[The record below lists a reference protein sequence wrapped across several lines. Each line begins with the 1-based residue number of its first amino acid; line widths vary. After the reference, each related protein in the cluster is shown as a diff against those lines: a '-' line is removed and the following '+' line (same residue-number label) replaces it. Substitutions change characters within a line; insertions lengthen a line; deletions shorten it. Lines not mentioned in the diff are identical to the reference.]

1 MTYILLSIISIHI
14 LSLLGIYQYLKPLT
28 YIITSNQQPHIF
40 NKLQHNS
47 NYIQNIDDITNTHFK
62 WLLIWSPITIFS
74 ILLCSLS
81 LLNIPIHPAFLIF
94 FITSSITPIIT
105 FKKLTIIKPTIII
118 INTTVNLIKL
128 ELTNK
133 QLIKFQHILQQIHN
147 KSLIL
152 PDHEI
157 NNIIQHTQ
165 FLNLTSKQLT
175 TILKS

>member
-1 MTYILLSIISIHI
+1 MTYLLLTIISIHI
-14 LSLLGIYQYLKPLT
+14 LSLILIYQYLKPLT
-28 YIITSNQQPHIF
+28 YIINSNQQPHIF

-47 NYIQNIDDITNTHFK
+47 NYIQNIHDITNTHFK
-62 WLLIWSPITIFS
+62 WLLLWSPITIVS
-74 ILLCSLS
+74 IILCSLS
-81 LLNIPIHPAFLIF
+81 LLNFNIHPSILIF

-105 FKKLTIIKPTIII
+105 FKKLNIIIPTLII
-118 INTTVNLIKL
+118 INTTINLINL

-133 QLIKFQHILQQIHN
+133 QLIKFQHILQQIHD

-165 FLNLTSKQLT
+165 FLNITSKQLT
-175 TILKS
+175 TLLKS